1 MKPLE
6 EAASRQILE
15 VSAEASLEDITAAYL
30 LLKRIHGSE
39 LGIFGGS
46 AMEEF
51 SPDARREALAEI
63 EAAYRLLRALSTQAT
78 PLSEEAPATQ
88 QEPAPRP
95 EPPPRPEP
103 IPRPEPAPA
112 PAPQPQVLR
121 KADAIPGS
129 FLEGSREAAGFS
141 LEDVAAETH
150 VPMAY
155 LQALEEERF
164 GDLPLAPVRVR
175 GFLTAFVTAIGLGA
189 EDIVPPYMEKF
200 QQWQTRHRA

>member
-15 VSAEASLEDITAAYL
+15 VPAEASLEDITAAYL

-51 SPDARREALAEI
+51 SQDARRDALADI
-63 EAAYRLLRALSTQAT
+63 EAAYRMLRALSTQAT
-78 PLSEEAPATQ
+78 PQSEGALAAP
-88 QEPAPRP
+88 QESAPP
-95 EPPPRPEP
+95 
-103 IPRPEPAPA
+103 PEPAPQPE
-112 PAPQPQVLR
+112 PAREPQPQPQVLR
-121 KADAIPGS
+121 KADAIPGT
-129 FLEGSREAAGFS
+129 FLEGARGAAGFS

-164 GDLPLAPVRVR
+164 GELPSAPVRVR

-189 EDIVPPYMEKF
+189 EAIVPPYMEKF
-200 QQWQTRHRA
+200 QQWQARQRA